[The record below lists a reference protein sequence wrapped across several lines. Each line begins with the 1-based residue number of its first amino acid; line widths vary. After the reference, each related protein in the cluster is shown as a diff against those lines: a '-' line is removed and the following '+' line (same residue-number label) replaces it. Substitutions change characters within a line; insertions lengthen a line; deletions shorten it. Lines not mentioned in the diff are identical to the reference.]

1 MKNYDDRSDY
11 RGIIKEQWNQEL
23 KSVRTAGFV
32 VSILMLLLGICCIIW
47 PAPSMKTMGVLAS
60 ILIMALGVFEIICY
74 GSAPIMI
81 RRAGTLISGILN
93 ILVGLLLL
101 CSPTAVTLATFT
113 YLLGFLLFM
122 FGIDLLV
129 FAGRLRFFSITGY
142 GWLIFNGVMSIVVAL
157 LFLLMPLVSAAVL
170 NYAIAAY
177 LLADGLALLVE
188 TVSMK
193 EMKA

>member
-11 RGIIKEQWNQEL
+11 RGIMKEQWNQEL

-81 RRAGTLISGILN
+81 RRAGTLISGILD

-101 CSPTAVTLATFT
+101 YSPTAVTLATFT